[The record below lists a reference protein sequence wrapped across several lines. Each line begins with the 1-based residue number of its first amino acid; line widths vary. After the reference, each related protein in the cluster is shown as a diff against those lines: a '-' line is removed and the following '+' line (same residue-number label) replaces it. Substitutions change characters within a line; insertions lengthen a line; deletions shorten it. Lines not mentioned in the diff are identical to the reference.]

1 MVGVNKWREATLLCG
16 PNLDTS
22 FTQGKG
28 ADQKKKKKKHMAIQ
42 ISHIY
47 TCVCVCVCVY
57 KTKVIKES
65 NLDMPIA

>member
-1 MVGVNKWREATLLCG
+1 MGVNKWREATLLCG
-16 PNLDTS
+16 PDLDTS

-28 ADQKKKKKKHMAIQ
+28 AGADHKKKKKKNTWLYKY
-42 ISHIY
+42 HIY
-47 TCVCVCVCVY
+47 IRVCVC

>member
-1 MVGVNKWREATLLCG
+1 MGVNKWREATLLCG

-28 ADQKKKKKKHMAIQ
+28 ADQKKNTWLYKY
-42 ISHIY
+42 HIY
-47 TCVCVCVCVY
+47 IRVCVCVCVY

>member
-1 MVGVNKWREATLLCG
+1 MGVNKWREAILLCG
-16 PNLDTS
+16 PDLDTS

-28 ADQKKKKKKHMAIQ
+28 TDPKKKKKKKNTWLYKY
-42 ISHIY
+42 HIY
-47 TCVCVCVCVY
+47 IRVCVY

>member
-1 MVGVNKWREATLLCG
+1 MGVNKWKEATLLCG
-16 PNLDTS
+16 PDLDTS

-28 ADQKKKKKKHMAIQ
+28 ADQKKKKKRTHGYTNITY
-42 ISHIY
+42 IY
-47 TCVCVCVCVY
+47 VCVCVY